1 MPFSGTGIQRIKH
14 KLIEEL
20 IPGKPEILPVHI
32 LSQEERCILHQA
44 ISSSILLFDNENK
57 YKLYE
62 QIPQMI
68 HGIIQDNKE

>member
-1 MPFSGTGIQRIKH
+1 M
-14 KLIEEL
+14 IEEL
-20 IPGKPEILPVHI
+20 IPGKAEILPVHI

-62 QIPQMI
+62 QIPQTEKLKGNYLKKTDI
-68 HGIIQDNKE
+68 YNN